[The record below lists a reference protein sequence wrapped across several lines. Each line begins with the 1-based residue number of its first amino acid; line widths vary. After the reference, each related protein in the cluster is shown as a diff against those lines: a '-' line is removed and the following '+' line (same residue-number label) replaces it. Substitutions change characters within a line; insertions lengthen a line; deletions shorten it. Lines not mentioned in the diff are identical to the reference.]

1 MAAKYAGNLDGSPTN
16 GATRRF
22 KVASGVTITD
32 GDFVYFDGSGRI
44 TNASIGG
51 QLLVGVANVGAA
63 GDTVTGNAG
72 GTVTALVVVERGALW
87 LIDGDEVG
95 TSLAATHVGT
105 KFDLTGATGAQL
117 VDTSTTG
124 ATGQLIL
131 VENNPQIDPV
141 KGDTSYGLYMIAES
155 VWSAGTGAQ

>member
-1 MAAKYAGNLDGSPTN
+1 MAATYRGNFDGSPTN

-44 TNASIGG
+44 TNASVAGA
-51 QLLVGVANVGAA
+51 LLAGVANVGAA

-72 GTVTALVVVERGALW
+72 GTITALVVVERGAVY
-87 LIDGDEVG
+87 LIDGDEIG
-95 TSLAATHVGT
+95 TNLAATHVGT
-105 KFDLTGATGAQL
+105 KFDLIGATGAQL

-124 ATGQLIL
+124 ATGQLVL
-131 VENNPQIDPV
+131 LEANPQISPV
-141 KGDTSYGLYMIAES
+141 QTDTSQGLYMIVES
-155 VWSAGTGAQ
+155 VFTSGTGAQ